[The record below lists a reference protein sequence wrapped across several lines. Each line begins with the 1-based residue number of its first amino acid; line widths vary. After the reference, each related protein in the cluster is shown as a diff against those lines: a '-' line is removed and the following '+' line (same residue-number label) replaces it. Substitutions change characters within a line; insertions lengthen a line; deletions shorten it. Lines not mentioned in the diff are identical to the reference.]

1 MRRGGSQPFRCPRGG
16 PFPTPAQIMAF
27 FAALAGNCWP
37 RAFTH
42 ILAARPGARLGDQCC
57 NSLESPCCPAQPAV
71 NCAITMGVDEA
82 AVKAAIKAR
91 KTYILSNLE

>member
-1 MRRGGSQPFRCPRGG
+1 
-16 PFPTPAQIMAF
+16 
-27 FAALAGNCWP
+27 
-37 RAFTH
+37 
-42 ILAARPGARLGDQCC
+42 
-57 NSLESPCCPAQPAV
+57 V